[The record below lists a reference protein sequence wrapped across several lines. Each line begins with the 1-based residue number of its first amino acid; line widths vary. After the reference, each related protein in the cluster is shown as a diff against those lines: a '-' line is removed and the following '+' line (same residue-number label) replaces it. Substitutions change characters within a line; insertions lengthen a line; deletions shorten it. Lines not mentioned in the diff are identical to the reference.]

1 MKVNALGRQPT
12 KMLEI
17 KCMIS
22 LLSGGKIQNSKKR
35 FNLKIKTQNYRER
48 MVMTVAGDSRDN
60 ELIRNHK

>member
-35 FNLKIKTQNYRER
+35 FNLKIKTWNYRER

>member
-35 FNLKIKTQNYRER
+35 FNLKIKTRNYRER